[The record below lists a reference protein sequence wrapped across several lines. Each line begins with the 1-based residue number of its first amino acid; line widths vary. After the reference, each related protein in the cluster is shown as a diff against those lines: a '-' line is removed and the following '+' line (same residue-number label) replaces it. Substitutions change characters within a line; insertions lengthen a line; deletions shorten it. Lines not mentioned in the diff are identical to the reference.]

1 MVSMRQIS
9 VKTFSNVQFVFSYIY
24 FCFFST
30 YFSSLSF
37 YFLYF
42 CSFFYPSIYLS
53 LRFSNY
59 TGPIPYPI
67 IFISMSS
74 RLKLLQQLF
83 PVLGREPW
91 SRGYRRRLMFQRSWV
106 WIPALYTGW
115 TFFTFNCCE
124 NCNACLKRQK

>member
-1 MVSMRQIS
+1 MIEDITSMEWTNLSRHSFEVIHGLS
-9 VKTFSNVQFVFSYIY
+9 RAIFCHLTNFSQNFFQRSICLFLYLFLFLFYIFFFFIFL
-24 FCFFST
+24 FC
-30 YFSSLSF
+30 
-37 YFLYF
+37 LYF

-91 SRGYRRRLMFQRSWV
+91 SRGYRRRLMFQRS
-106 WIPALYTGW
+106 
-115 TFFTFNCCE
+115 
-124 NCNACLKRQK
+124 